1 MKFKIKKIK
10 SDASFRNFFR
20 VHKDKKTTIIV
31 SAKKERFKNLV
42 AYSAINRFLRNKG
55 IYTPKLLS
63 RNYEKNFIEIED
75 FGNKSLFDHFKLNK
89 NKLKIYKQ
97 CIDVILKLQKLSLNY
112 HKLNKV
118 KIKYDKNKYFT
129 LKYFDIKQLHKE
141 SDLFFDWY
149 LSKFLGIKKSLKDK
163 KIIKKELD
171 KIYKKIVFK
180 NIVIVHKDFH
190 VSNIMLKKKKL
201 GNLRF

>member
-1 MKFKIKKIK
+1 M
-10 SDASFRNFFR
+10 
-20 VHKDKKTTIIV
+20 
-31 SAKKERFKNLV
+31 
-42 AYSAINRFLRNKG
+42 
-55 IYTPKLLS
+55 
-63 RNYEKNFIEIED
+63 
-75 FGNKSLFDHFKLNK
+75 
-89 NKLKIYKQ
+89 
-97 CIDVILKLQKLSLNY
+97 QKLSLNY

-118 KIKYDKNKYFT
+118 KIKYDKNQYFT

-180 NIVIVHKDFH
+180 NIVIVHRDFH
-190 VSNIMLKKKKL
+190 VSNIMLKKKS
-201 GNLRF
+201 